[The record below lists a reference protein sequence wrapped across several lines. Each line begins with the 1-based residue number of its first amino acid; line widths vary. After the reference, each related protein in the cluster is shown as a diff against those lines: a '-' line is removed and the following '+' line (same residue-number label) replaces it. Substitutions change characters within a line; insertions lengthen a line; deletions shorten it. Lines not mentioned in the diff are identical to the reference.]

1 MRPNWPALWEDQFV
15 RIRDQ
20 LLQERG
26 AGMRPRLGMRNYSD
40 RAIDEYARAEASK
53 RADAAIIR
61 HNEAIAA

>member
-1 MRPNWPALWEDQFV
+1 MVRDWPALWEDQFC

-26 AGMRPRLGMRNYSD
+26 AGMRPRLGMRDYSD
-40 RAIDEYARAEASK
+40 RSIDKYARTEASK
-53 RADAAIIR
+53 RAAAAINR